1 MRGLELVLQPYSF
14 QCPHFKPDKDAE
26 EQVRTVVLAPLT
38 VRQPEKDRTQI
49 SWACSAGDFCAF
61 EKCVYSRGRKSESGG
76 KRVVIP
82 LLRR

>member
-1 MRGLELVLQPYSF
+1 MDVEFALQPKEF
-14 QCPHFKPDKDAE
+14 VCPHFTDEDGE
-26 EQVRTVVLAPLT
+26 EKTRTVVLAPLT
-38 VRQPEKDRTQI
+38 VRQFEKGEVRI